1 MALPET
7 NLSAAVNQ
15 AATNLIGS
23 SREHLET
30 QYGKTEIQSLFAP
43 AREYSKTLLDI
54 LHNEPADT
62 WPDLTMALL
71 TLVMLIGIEAERSL
85 TTPQ

>member
-1 MALPET
+1 MPLPQT
-7 NLSAAVNQ
+7 NLSTAVNQ
-15 AATNLIGS
+15 AATNLKGA
-23 SREHLET
+23 SREQLET

-43 AREYSKTLLDI
+43 AREYSNTLLAI
-54 LHNEPADT
+54 LHDEPADT
-62 WPDLTMALL
+62 WPDLIMALL